1 MTELE
6 IKTYVHEMIEKARA
20 AQRIYGAST
29 QEQLDKCSRAC
40 GKTVYDNAELFA
52 AEAVEETKMGLVS
65 EKIAKQRIS
74 SVTTWRYQKGKPST
88 GVIGWEKGK
97 LDVDCIQLVA
107 KPVGVVAGI
116 MPATNPTTSISVNGM
131 QALKCGNAIIVCPHP
146 RAVKVSMHCVDM
158 IRAELVKLGAPAD
171 IIQCASEAS
180 IEVTGA
186 FMREADVVVA
196 TGGPGMVKAGNES
209 GTPSFGVGQGNC
221 QMLVDR
227 GMQDYFDQFADDAVA
242 CRSFDSGLPCNGEQT
257 LIMPAEDEAAIL
269 AAFERAGAYILQ
281 DEAAVDKLRVI
292 LFAEK
297 PGGGVRVNPE
307 NTGKSAQELGRLVGV
322 AVPAEKRTLMVKV
335 TKFGPGEPLC
345 REKLCPVT
353 AFITYT
359 GDWKEAVH
367 IARTNLEME
376 GAGHSAEIYTKDA
389 AGQLYAAEQL
399 PVCRIM
405 INNSNRIIAGASEH
419 GANGLIPTSGHG
431 CGFWQGN
438 IIDQNLNYRYLLN
451 ITRMVYTMDVQEAEP
466 TDEEVWAE
474 D

>member
-1 MTELE
+1 MTDME
-6 IKTYVHEMIEKARA
+6 IKEYVGGMLEKARA
-20 AQRIYGAST
+20 AQKIYGTFS
-29 QEQLDKCSRAC
+29 QKQLDQCSRAC
-40 GKTVYDNAELFA
+40 GKVVYDNAEIFA
-52 AEAVEETKMGLVS
+52 VEAVEETGMGLVS
-65 EKIAKQRIS
+65 EKIIKQRVS
-74 SVTTWRYQKGKPST
+74 SASTWRYQKGKPST

-97 LDVDCIQLVA
+97 LDTDCIQLVA

-171 IIQCASEAS
+171 IIQCAAEAS
-180 IEVTGA
+180 IEVTGE

-227 GMQDYFDQFADDAVA
+227 GMQDYFDRFAEDAVA

-257 LIMPAEDEAAIL
+257 LIMPEQDRDAILSAFDRAGAMVVRDEAAI
-269 AAFERAGAYILQ
+269 E
-281 DEAAVDKLRVI
+281 KLRNMLYIIRPDGSVKI
-292 LFAEK
+292 
-297 PGGGVRVNPE
+297 NPS
-307 NTGKSAQELGRLVGV
+307 NTGKSAQELGQLIGV
-322 AVPAEKRTLMVKV
+322 EVPADKRTLMVEV
-335 TKFGPGEPLC
+335 SKFGPAEPLC

-359 GDWKEAVH
+359 GTWEDAVA

-376 GAGHSAEIYTKDA
+376 GAGHSAEIYTKDE
-389 AGQLYAAEQL
+389 GKQLYAAEQL
-399 PVCRIM
+399 PVCRVM
-405 INNSNRIIAGASEH
+405 INNSNRIIAGANMH

-451 ITRMVYTMDVQEAEP
+451 ITRMVYTIATDTPEP
-466 TDEEVWAE
+466 TDEEIWAE

>member
-1 MTELE
+1 MTDTE
-6 IKTYVHEMIEKARA
+6 IKAYVHEMMDKARA
-20 AQRIYGAST
+20 AQKIYGTFS

-40 GKTVYDNAELFA
+40 GKTVYDNAELLA
-52 AEAVEETKMGLVS
+52 VEAVEETGMGLVS
-65 EKIAKQRIS
+65 EKIAKQRVS
-74 SVTTWRYQKGKPST
+74 SVSTWRYQKGKPST

-146 RAVKVSMHCVDM
+146 RAVKVSMHCVDL

-180 IEVTGA
+180 IDVTGE

-227 GMQDYFDQFADDAVA
+227 GMQEYFDRFAEDAVA

-257 LIMPAEDEAAIL
+257 LIMPAEDEDAII
-269 AAFERAGAYILQ
+269 AAFEKAGAYVLK
-281 DEAAVDKLRVI
+281 DAAAADKLREMLYLI
-292 LFAEK
+292 K
-297 PGGGVRVNPE
+297 PDGGVKINPAH
-307 NTGKSAQELGRLVGV
+307 TGKSAQELGELIGV
-322 AVPAEKRTLMVKV
+322 SVPADKLTMMVKV
-335 TKFGPGEPLC
+335 TKYGKDEPLC

-353 AFITYT
+353 SFITYA
-359 GDWKEAVH
+359 GGWEEAVN

-376 GAGHSAEIYTKDA
+376 GAGHSAEVYTRDEAK
-389 AGQLYAAEQL
+389 QLYAAEQL
-399 PVCRIM
+399 PVCRVM
-405 INNSNRIIAGASEH
+405 INNSNRIIAGANMH

-451 ITRMVYTMDVQEAEP
+451 ITRMVYTIDTQEKEP